1 MKVKNEEIYEAGFED
16 GYRAAAEK
24 LGQIEPRN
32 KAAFVIGVIIAGL
45 FGICGMSYVLND
57 KVGAGCLWMF
67 IFGPFLALMLAAYA
81 FVSAGLGTLLVLP
94 IWLLIVYAQAKSGA
108 SNL

>member
-24 LGQIEPRN
+24 LGRFEPRN
-32 KAAFVIGVIIAGL
+32 QAAFVIGVIAGL

-67 IFGPFLALMLAAYA
+67 IIGPFLALVLAAYA